1 MPSDGV
7 LDALKADYNAMRN
20 MIYGEIPEFEEI
32 LNYLNALQEEVHKLT
47 VNQKV
52 TITCPLCNF
61 GIMAWL
67 EGEIDEN
74 GEPVKKS
81 SK

>member
-1 MPSDGV
+1 
-7 LDALKADYNAMRN
+7 MRN

-32 LNYLNALQEEVHKLT
+32 LNYLNLQEEHNCKLEGY
-47 VNQKV
+47 K
-52 TITCPLCNF
+52 TCPLDF
-61 GIMAWL
+61 VAF

-74 GEPVKKS
+74 GDPVKKS